1 MRQEV
6 PMSRSTHY
14 SVTLKTPVGTLGVVT
29 AQGAICALDFPVAA
43 SPVRV
48 PGEDLALEV
57 VRQLRHYFDDGGARF
72 TLPLRLSGTDFQ
84 RAVWKCLQAIPPGVT
99 RTYGEIARELHSSPR
114 AVGNACRANPVP
126 IVIPC
131 HRVVS
136 ANGIGGYGGATSGK
150 RLKIKRWLLEHEG
163 VR

>member
-1 MRQEV
+1 
-6 PMSRSTHY
+6 MSRSSHY
-14 SVTLKTPVGTLGVVT
+14 SVTLKSPVGVIGIVT
-29 AQGAICALDFPVAA
+29 AEGALCSLDLPAA
-43 SPVRV
+43 DTATQSP
-48 PGEDLALEV
+48 GDGLAKEV
-57 VRQLRHYFDDGGARF
+57 MRQLQHYFDDGGTGF
-72 TLPLRLSGTDFQ
+72 NLPLRLSGTDFQ
-84 RAVWKCLQAIPPGVT
+84 RSVWKRLQAIPPGVT

-150 RLKIKRWLLEHEG
+150 RLKIKQWLLEHEG